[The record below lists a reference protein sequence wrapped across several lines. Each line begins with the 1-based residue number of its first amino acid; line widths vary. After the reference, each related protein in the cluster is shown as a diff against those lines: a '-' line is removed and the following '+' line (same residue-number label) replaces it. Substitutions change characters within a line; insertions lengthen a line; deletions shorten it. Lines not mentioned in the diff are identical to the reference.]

1 MSWALV
7 VLAEPAELEVLAA
20 ELFELGAAGVELQ
33 EPGMPLMPG
42 TPELPEGRGRAIAHF
57 LERGDALLAAAG
69 LGAEPPLEVPE
80 QDWSVAWRAHH
91 RTLRVGPRSWV

>member
-20 ELFELGAAGVELQ
+20 ELFELGALGVELQ

-42 TPELPEGRGRAIAHF
+42 TPFSRR
-57 LERGDALLAAAG
+57 
-69 LGAEPPLEVPE
+69 
-80 QDWSVAWRAHH
+80 
-91 RTLRVGPRSWV
+91 